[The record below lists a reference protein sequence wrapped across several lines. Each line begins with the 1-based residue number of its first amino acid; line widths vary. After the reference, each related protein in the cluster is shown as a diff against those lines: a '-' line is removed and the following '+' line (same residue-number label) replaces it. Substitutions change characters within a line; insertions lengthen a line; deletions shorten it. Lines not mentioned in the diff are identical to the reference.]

1 MPPVIDVH
9 VHLISFSEKNGAFI
23 SEKLR
28 RNPLFKMY
36 IIAKYKYS
44 GDDEAFD
51 RHYAERLADEV
62 RASKT
67 TDLAVLLALDG
78 VYDRAGKLDT
88 SRTHV
93 YVSNEYCRKVCEEH
107 DVFLFG
113 PSVNP
118 DRADAID
125 ELEKVKAQGAVL
137 IKWLPPSQDFDPAD
151 KKYMPYY
158 RKLAELKL
166 PLLSHTGYEHCV
178 PTTNQMY
185 GDPTLLVPALDEGV
199 TVIAGHAGTSG
210 RGHPKEFF
218 GSYLPMLER
227 YPNLYGDTAAITGIT
242 RFNYIPQMLETS
254 GFIDKHLQATDY
266 PAPPIPMLFLTKIGV
281 SKTAGLTFK
290 RNIFDKDIDTKRAL
304 GFPESFLYNAARLFG
319 IE

>member
-9 VHLISFSEKNGAFI
+9 VHLISISEKNGAFM

-28 RNPLFKMY
+28 GNPLFKIY
-36 IIAKYKYS
+36 IAAKFKYR

-51 RHYAERLADEV
+51 RYYAGRLAGEV

-67 TDLAVLLALDG
+67 TDRAVLLALDG

-88 SRTHV
+88 SRTHA
-93 YVSNEYCRKVCEEH
+93 YVPNEYCRKVCDEH

-113 PSVNP
+113 PSVSP
-118 DRADAID
+118 DRADALD
-125 ELEKVKAQGAVL
+125 ELSRVKAQGAVL

-151 KKYMPYY
+151 KKYKPFY
-158 RKLAELKL
+158 RKLVELKL

-185 GDPTLLVPALDEGV
+185 GDPALLVPALDEGV

-218 GSYLPMLER
+218 GSYLQMLDR
-227 YPNLYGDTAAITGIT
+227 YPNLYGDLAAVTGIT
-242 RFNYIPQMLETS
+242 RFNYIPQMLNAS
-254 GFIDKHLQATDY
+254 GFMDRHLQATDY
-266 PAPPIPMLFLTKIGV
+266 PAPPVPLLFFGKTGV
-281 SKTAGLTFK
+281 RKTAALTFK
-290 RNIFDKDIDTKRAL
+290 RNLFDKDIETKLAI
-304 GFPESFLYNAARLFG
+304 GMPESFLFNAARLFG